1 MHAAISA
8 KFLGQ
13 IKLEQ
18 IYWTNLNNVLSNLI
32 GCFVFYW
39 EIIGNMVLR
48 LSSFWNYMLVNLTRP
63 SKLTNG
69 RIYST
74 STNLHPFCIAAVEM
88 TMELVKLV
96 LQIAHHNIDDDPIQ
110 YTKWVSHCRSRLYKR
125 KMVLQGI
132 KETWGWEEKFSKL
145 RYRYSGP

>member
-1 MHAAISA
+1 MHTAISL

-18 IYWTNLNNVLSNLI
+18 MYWIDLNNIPSNLI
-32 GCFVFYW
+32 GCFVLYW

-48 LSSFWNYMLVNLTRP
+48 LSSFWSYMLVNLTRP
-63 SKLTNG
+63 SKLTNR

-74 STNLHPFCIAAVEM
+74 STNLHPFCIATVEM

-96 LQIAHHNIDDDPIQ
+96 LQIAHHNIDVDPIQ
-110 YTKWVSHCRSRLYKR
+110 NGFPIVVVNC
-125 KMVLQGI
+125 I
-132 KETWGWEEKFSKL
+132 KEKWYF
-145 RYRYSGP
+145 RV